1 MTEPTYTFRQ
11 GDLSRLDLQIDRGT
25 EFMAWR
31 TQWDS
36 YSSMSGLV
44 REDAIKQVKVLTL
57 CLSMETLPI
66 VHNLGLS
73 EEQMKQP
80 DSVIQ
85 GM

>member
-44 REDAIKQVKVLTL
+44 REDAIKQVKVLIL

-80 DSVIQ
+80 DAVIQ